1 MTNKQQP
8 SVRLVKCPRCAN
20 ILPEPEHVPLYACGG
35 CGTTL
40 KAKNYRDPRKN
51 TTLTSHEQNSKKS
64 NGIIQAHN
72 GGESS
77 SSSRRSSSAS
87 EQLSVQEKGRDQDT
101 VDKLGDSEQNGA
113 ADSSEHTLLSRESS
127 FLKKNGQADS
137 KMDQN
142 VLKDHNERRDREAIQ
157 SSEQNGAASSVNHI
171 AISQE
176 SNLVEDKENGE
187 IDSKLD
193 HVVLEDQNEG
203 KYQDSFKR
211 FSKSEQNGAA
221 HTAHH
226 SALSEEPDFMEKK
239 KIDLLDS
246 KDQVANNNPTVLENK
261 ELEQFNTGNS
271 VLEDD
276 NGQDERGDGIVVE
289 DHHEK
294 QIGGVDHDKDT
305 FTPEDSQVVGKK
317 GDKKLAVVR
326 DSMKDEDDQHDQKQV
341 GYVNSAKDA
350 SSLIE
355 SPAIQNPAKYQVS
368 DHQMPEETRKMHLE
382 GQYSNQDQLKQK
394 QIGYEISAK
403 SASSL
408 IESPTI
414 KNLEEHDASECEVSK
429 DTRTMHVAGEDPHE
443 DEHNQKQVGYASSA
457 QDTSSITES
466 SALKKPIQLNSEN
479 STDYNAVDNEVSK
492 EIPKVHNV
500 GKLYHQDVSENEIT
514 CLEAGKSEV
523 QKSGKK
529 YGNGT
534 GPNDFVECIAERLEN
549 VKLSSAPSLSAEIN
563 QGGNADLVSGT
574 EDGLETYGS
583 HSVSVPS
590 NVADIKISHEK
601 GTTKVSR
608 DTHHETKS
616 LDNTKGSSKKK
627 IKNFKDSDV
636 YSDGEIVSLLK
647 EIPRSPTKR
656 SPAYDGSV
664 SSFDGND
671 DQLPGQLVQ
680 MGERTLPTF
689 HDGAED
695 SPEREHILS
704 ERKIYRNS
712 RVQTQARSSST
723 MVSDQKLKSS
733 MVEEDGPPEEIG
745 IPPRNNRFRPDRDSF
760 LPRVPYSRRSCELVI
775 ETGSSS
781 SYALRDEPLSH
792 QMHHHPYRRRVPEVP
807 VYREKEFTP
816 KYYNYE
822 TSGEIYDRPNYQHAY
837 IDRRRRSESWSQS
850 GTLPR
855 MPYSGEIF
863 DGRYPYMHRYPDD
876 QRWSAQLPPPAVCCH
891 QGVCMGPTWENRWDP
906 YDSYPSSPQRFVESE
921 SSCGWGHEA
930 MYMSDDHRQKDQIMR
945 RLYLREKRQ
954 AVKTRYHPIAGGAPF
969 LTCYF
974 CLNVLRLP
982 EGFLHSRRRRGKTN
996 NKLQCGACSRILEVS
1011 LENEGCIAPSE
1022 AYVDKNVNL
1031 AASSHVNHS
1040 GRSSLN
1046 SADGRDL
1053 LSCDTFGASG
1063 REKRKVIP
1071 GSSRNRERM
1080 EDSDD
1085 AAPHTTRG
1093 RESKVTWKVPAR
1105 SKSPLHRL
1113 MGYSSPQDLL
1123 IGREDEDEDDVE

>member
-1 MTNKQQP
+1 MTNKQQ
-8 SVRLVKCPRCAN
+8 SNVRLVKCPRCAK

-40 KAKNYRDPRKN
+40 QAKNYRDSRKN
-51 TTLTSHEQNSKKS
+51 TTLSSHEKNFKKS

-87 EQLSVQEKGRDQDT
+87 EQLSVQEKGRDQET
-101 VDKLGDSEQNGA
+101 VEKLGDSEQNGA
-113 ADSSEHTLLSRESS
+113 ADSSEHTLLSKESS

-137 KMDQN
+137 KMDQF
-142 VLKDHNERRDREAIQ
+142 VLKDRNERRDREAAQ

-176 SNLVEDKENGE
+176 SSLIEDKENGE

-193 HVVLEDQNEG
+193 QVVLKDQNEG
-203 KYQDSFKR
+203 KYQDSVKR
-211 FSKSEQNGAA
+211 LSKSEQNEAA
-221 HTAHH
+221 NAAHH
-226 SALSEEPDFMEKK
+226 SALSEEPHFTKK
-239 KIDLLDS
+239 MDLLDS
-246 KDQVANNNPTVLENK
+246 KDQVPNNNPTVLENK
-261 ELEQFNTGNS
+261 QLEQLNMGNS
-271 VLEDD
+271 VLEDN
-276 NGQDERGDGIVVE
+276 NGQDEQCDGIVE
-289 DHHEK
+289 NHHEK
-294 QIGGVDHDKDT
+294 QIGDVNHDKDT
-305 FTPEDSQVVGKK
+305 FTPEDSQVLGKK
-317 GDKKLAVVR
+317 DGKSLAVVR
-326 DSMKDEDDQHDQKQV
+326 DSMEDEDDQHDQKKV
-341 GYVNSAKDA
+341 GYVSSAEDT

-368 DHQMPEETRKMHLE
+368 DHQLPEETRKMHLR
-382 GQYSNQDQLKQK
+382 GKYSHQDQHKQK
-394 QIGYEISAK
+394 QIGFEISAK
-403 SASSL
+403 NASSL

-414 KNLEEHDASECEVSK
+414 KNLEEHGASECEVSK
-429 DTRTMHVAGEDPHE
+429 DTRTMHVAGEHPHD
-443 DEHNQKQVGYASSA
+443 DEHKQKQAGYASSA

-479 STDYNAVDNEVSK
+479 SADYNAFDHEMSK
-492 EIPKVHNV
+492 EIRKVHNV
-500 GKLYHQDVSENEIT
+500 GKLSHQDASENEIT
-514 CLEAGKSEV
+514 CLEAEKSEV

-549 VKLSSAPSLSAEIN
+549 VKLSSAPSHSAEIN
-563 QGGNADLVSGT
+563 QGGNADSVSGT
-574 EDGLETYGS
+574 EDGLEAYGS

-590 NVADIKISHEK
+590 NVTDLKISHDK
-601 GTTKVSR
+601 STTKVSR
-608 DTHHETKS
+608 DTHHEKKS
-616 LDNTKGSSKKK
+616 LDNTKGSSKKI

-636 YSDGEIVSLLK
+636 YSDGEFGSLLK

-671 DQLPGQLVQ
+671 DQVPGQPVQ

-689 HDGAED
+689 NDGAED
-695 SPEREHILS
+695 SPERENVIS

-723 MVSDQKLKSS
+723 MLSDQKLKSS
-733 MVEEDGPPEEIG
+733 MVEEDGPLEENG
-745 IPPRNNRFRPDRDSF
+745 IPPRNNRIRPDRDSF
-760 LPRVPYSRRSCELVI
+760 LPRVPYSRRSCELVY

-792 QMHHHPYRRRVPEVP
+792 QMHHHPYRGRFPEVP
-807 VYREKEFTP
+807 VYREKEFPP
-816 KYYNYE
+816 KYYNSE
-822 TSGEIYDRPNYQHAY
+822 TSGEIYDRTKYQHAY

-891 QGVCMGPTWENRWDP
+891 QGVCMGPTWGNRWDP

-921 SSCGWGHEA
+921 SSCGWGHET
-930 MYMSDDHRQKDQIMR
+930 MYQSDDHRQKDQVMR

-954 AVKTRYHPIAGGAPF
+954 AVKRRYHPIAGGAPF

-974 CLNVLRLP
+974 CLNVLQLP
-982 EGFLHSRRRRGKTN
+982 EGFLHSRRRRGKIN
-996 NKLQCGACSRILEVS
+996 HKLQCGACSRILKVS

-1022 AYVDKNVNL
+1022 ACVDKNVNL

-1040 GRSSLN
+1040 RRGSLN

-1053 LSCDTFGASG
+1053 LSRDTFGTSG

-1085 AAPHTTRG
+1085 AAPHATRG
-1093 RESKVTWKVPAR
+1093 RESKVTWKMPAR

-1123 IGREDEDEDDVE
+1123 TGREDEDDVE